1 MLVPFRE
8 PRPAFLANEEALFD
22 RRDARFSG
30 PRGDEIVQLMHFFVA
45 VWGRQRL

>member
-8 PRPAFLANEEALFD
+8 PRPAFLANEEALLG
-22 RRDARFSG
+22 RRGARFTG
-30 PRGDEIVQLMHFFVA
+30 QRGDKVQLMHFFVA